1 MAIQIR
7 RREIHINAWQ
17 RGCMATRATGAVA
30 GKCWRLPPGKDN
42 VHE

>member
-7 RREIHINAWQ
+7 RREIYINAWQ
-17 RGCMATRATGAVA
+17 RGYSRYGRSGRQML
-30 GKCWRLPPGKDN
+30 RLPPGKDN

>member
-1 MAIQIR
+1 MAIQDGERFIST
-7 RREIHINAWQ
+7 